1 MGLRITQTI
10 ETDKGATSEAYV
22 RICGYVVSKYSNVV
36 LMLELFN
43 AQADLEGKTTATEIS
58 EVIAKN
64 AEIGQTIYIPQIDI
78 ATLENVSIFAYGYE
92 KLKEKLIGLY
102 GAENIVDC

>member
-1 MGLRITQTI
+1 MGIRITQTI

-43 AQADLEGKTTATEIS
+43 AQTDLEGKTTATEIS

-64 AEIGQTIYIPQIDI
+64 AEIGQTI
-78 ATLENVSIFAYGYE
+78 
-92 KLKEKLIGLY
+92 
-102 GAENIVDC
+102 

>member
-1 MGLRITQTI
+1 MGIKITKEI
-10 ETDKGATSEAYV
+10 ETDRGKTSEAYV
-22 RICGYVVSKYSNVV
+22 RIAGYVVSKYNNIV

-43 AQADLEGKTTATEIS
+43 KQSDLEGVSLAVEVSEI
-58 EVIAKN
+58 IAKYP
-64 AEIGQTIYIPQIDI
+64 EIGHTIYIPSLDI

-92 KLKEKLIGLY
+92 KLKDKLIGLY

>member
-10 ETDKGATSEAYV
+10 ETDKGTTSEAYV

-43 AQADLEGKTTATEIS
+43 AQDDLEGKTTATEIS

>member
-1 MGLRITQTI
+1 MGLKITTEI
-10 ETDKGATSEAYV
+10 ETSKGTTTEAYV
-22 RICGYVVSKYSNVV
+22 RICGYIVSKYSNVV

-43 AQADLEGKTTATEIS
+43 AQADIEGKTTATETS

-64 AEIGQTIYIPQIDI
+64 EVIGQTIYIPSIDT

-92 KLKEKLIGLY
+92 KLKEKLVGLY